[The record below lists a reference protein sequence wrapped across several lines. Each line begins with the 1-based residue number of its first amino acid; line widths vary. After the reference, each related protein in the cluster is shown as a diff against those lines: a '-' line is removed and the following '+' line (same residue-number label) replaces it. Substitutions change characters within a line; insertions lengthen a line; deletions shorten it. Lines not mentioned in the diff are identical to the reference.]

1 MSAITKARALDF
13 YEKIS
18 VLVERRCGSYVI
30 NFLFLFLVRPK
41 NWVTILGHGRQFI
54 WHTREKYDR
63 SKK

>member
-54 WHTREKYDR
+54 
-63 SKK
+63 